1 MENFSITKTFT
12 KRFILYILATILIG
26 LIIIGLTSVIIAT
39 HSINQAR
46 VNEQEKQLEEIRQKS
61 QFEIFVAIF
70 RNNFYIALNLI
81 PPLAGQVFFFA
92 VMYSTA
98 EIFASRSIQ
107 IGENLSISPYLVVIM
122 YIFSLMFSPDA
133 YFFGFLE
140 FLGYALALT
149 QSFNL
154 INSAISSFKKRDL
167 NPIYNELKFTVLI
180 IIAIAIVL
188 LVAAFLESLL
198 V

>member
-12 KRFILYILATILIG
+12 KRFTLYILATILIG
-26 LIIIGLTSVIIAT
+26 LILVGLTSVIIAT

-46 VNEQEKQLEEIRQKS
+46 VNEQETQLEEIRQKS

-122 YIFSLMFSPDA
+122 YIFSLMFSPDV

-154 INSAISSFKKRDL
+154 VISAISSFRKRDL